1 MKKHGKTCFQLYKA
15 VFFVKSKRSPAAQPQ
30 TYTQLTQVNTS
41 FFTFS
46 QSRKMGFE
54 QLTTTILQ
62 HLLDH
67 KLHQGL
73 YCIDYTI

>member
-15 VFFVKSKRSPAAQPQ
+15 VFFVKSKRSPAVQPQ

-46 QSRKMGFE
+46 QNRKMGFE
-54 QLTTTILQ
+54 TLTRTILT

-73 YCIDYTI
+73 LYRLYR